1 MRAYGLKR
9 EAYTVLDDSTRGTVF
24 LSAVAALGDRT
35 RVALLPSA
43 TAALGARAAIV
54 LVAFAALT
62 ACSSHDTSA
71 PSASAKIPLTAPL
84 PETVPPNTR
93 LVIGDPI
100 TQRVL
105 QYTGWDKELPFQ
117 VEWAHIQGGPATTEA
132 FSAKAID
139 VGSAANMPPIHA
151 QWIGIPVKIIAIRL
165 HQDPANH
172 PLYVLGVAPKS
183 QVRTT
188 ADLRGK
194 KIAFSPGQIQGEV
207 VLRTLLEHDI
217 PPSEV
222 TLVELPSSGD
232 VYVNAL
238 VDHLVD
244 VAPLAAGAV
253 SKRFIDNFA
262 KDGGKLLKHAPFRDD
277 LTVLYV
283 RQETLENPAKA
294 AALRAYVRLWARAAA
309 WEEAHPQEFAQKYWI
324 DSEGLSQADAEHQ
337 IKAYGPRY
345 IPSDWSE
352 AIALEQGSID
362 LLAKQTSRERFDAAE
377 IFDRRFEKL
386 ALNP

>member
-1 MRAYGLKR
+1 M
-9 EAYTVLDDSTRGTVF
+9 
-24 LSAVAALGDRT
+24 AAL
-35 RVALLPSA
+35 
-43 TAALGARAAIV
+43 AAV
-54 LVAFAALT
+54 T
-62 ACSSHDTSA
+62 ACSSRDASA
-71 PSASAKIPLTAPL
+71 PTSPSTKLALDAPL

-117 VEWAHIQGGPATTEA
+117 VEWTHIQGGPATTEA

-139 VGSAANMPPIHA
+139 LGSAANMPPIHA
-151 QWIGIPVKIIAIRL
+151 QWVGIPVKIIALRL
-165 HQDPANH
+165 HKDPANH
-172 PLYVLGVAPKS
+172 PAWVLGVAPTSKV
-183 QVRTT
+183 QTT

-207 VLRTLLEHDI
+207 VLRTLLQHDI
-217 PPSEV
+217 PTSAV

-244 VAPLAAGAV
+244 VAPLASGAV
-253 SKRFIDNFA
+253 SKRYVDNFG
-262 KDGGKLLKHAPFRDD
+262 KDGAKLLKHSPFRDD

-283 RQETLENPAKA
+283 RQETLEDPAKA
-294 AALRAYVRLWARAAA
+294 AALKAYVRLWARAAA
-309 WEEAHPQEFAQKYWI
+309 WEETHPEEWARIYWTEI
-324 DSEGLSQADAEHQ
+324 EGLSPADAVHQ
-337 IKAYGPRY
+337 IKAYGPRH

-352 AIALEQGSID
+352 AIAIEQGSID
-362 LLAKQTSRERFDAAE
+362 LLAKETSRQPFNAAD
-377 IFDRRFEKL
+377 IFDRRFEPVAQV